1 MLQQALA
8 LSLSQ
13 QDDKSSGGGGV
24 PKMPDLSAMTE
35 EEQLNY
41 ALQMSMAAHASAA
54 QSTETSTTPASTSTG
69 TTTAV
74 ATDKPS
80 TGSVDDTEMKDVTN
94 SFNST

>member
-13 QDDKSSGGGGV
+13 QDDKSSGGGGSV

-54 QSTETSTTPASTSTG
+54 QLASETSTTPGSTSTG
-69 TTTAV
+69 TTTV

-80 TGSVDDTEMKDVTN
+80 TGSVDDTEMKDVKTHLV
-94 SFNST
+94 